1 MLVLNA
7 TFEPINVC
15 TVRRATVL
23 LLKSKA
29 EVIEIGSRD
38 LHWATGSLPRP
49 VVIRLVTYVRI
60 PRDTHKR
67 KITRRA
73 VFARDGWECQYCGA
87 RTSLTVD
94 HVIPRSKG
102 GGSGWDN
109 IVASCAPCNRRKG
122 DRLPHQIDMHPRQKP
137 RTPSAHIFI
146 QLASPTIPAT
156 WKQYLLHEA
165 RLSRAAWRRRG
176 RPRSERPEG
185 AVSTHGALGTSC
197 WTLPA
202 SAGLTAGG
210 TSSSTAA
217 GGVSVWIPLARAQLR
232 SL

>member
-7 TFEPINVC
+7 TYEPINVC

-23 LLKSKA
+23 LLKEKA
-29 EVIEIGSRD
+29 EVIEIGATD
-38 LHWATGSLPRP
+38 LHWATGSLPKP
-49 VVIRLVTYVRI
+49 VVIRLVTYVRV
-60 PRDTHKR
+60 PRDSHKR

-73 VFARDGWECQYCGA
+73 VFARDGWECMYCGA

-122 DRLPHQIDMHPRQKP
+122 DRLPHQVNMHPRVKP
-137 RTPSAHIFI
+137 RTPAAHIFI

-156 WKQYLLHEA
+156 WKQYLPVA
-165 RLSRAAWRRRG
+165 VKRRLLRPTKGPGSTPGAFITTVAGSSSRQRLTM
-176 RPRSERPEG
+176 RPGGPAPAPST
-185 AVSTHGALGTSC
+185 AVSRCGFRTSG
-197 WTLPA
+197 PA
-202 SAGLTAGG
+202 PA
-210 TSSSTAA
+210 
-217 GGVSVWIPLARAQLR
+217 V
-232 SL
+232 